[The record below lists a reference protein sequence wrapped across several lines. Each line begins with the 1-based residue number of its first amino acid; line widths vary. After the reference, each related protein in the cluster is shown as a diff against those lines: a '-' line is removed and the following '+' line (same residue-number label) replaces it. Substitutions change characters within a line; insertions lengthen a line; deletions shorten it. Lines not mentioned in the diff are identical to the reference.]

1 MMKMLS
7 QEELA
12 IVKKAVRIWE
22 VAVRNSGLYETTQ
35 NHYTEHP
42 RRMVRWFEGKYDLL
56 PNRDATEE

>member
-1 MMKMLS
+1 MRKILS

-22 VAVRNSGLYETTQ
+22 VAVRNSGLNETTQ
-35 NHYTEHP
+35 NDYTAHP